1 MCLVRYYISV
11 LSSAIP
17 SPNSDHSCSPSPFSP
32 NSPHSPSRS
41 PVPSPPPL
49 SLRSPQLQKKQGHV
63 PQLTIQNPGPI
74 QLWQFLLELL
84 NDRENQSCISWTT
97 REWEFNLN
105 DPEEVAR
112 KWGARKN
119 KPRMNYEKL
128 SRSLR
133 YYYDKTIIRKVPG
146 RYVFQ
151 FVGDLESMLG
161 VTFQVL

>member
-49 SLRSPQLQKKQGHV
+49 SLRSPQLQKKQGNV
-63 PQLTIQNPGPI
+63 PQLTVQNPGPI

-97 REWEFNLN
+97 REWEFKLN
-105 DPEEVAR
+105 DPEEVDR

-133 YYYDKTIIRKVPG
+133 YYYD
-146 RYVFQ
+146 
-151 FVGDLESMLG
+151 
-161 VTFQVL
+161 